1 MEPNV
6 DKKSNGAF
14 IGAVIVIIILVLG
27 GLYVWQNQNKESTEP
42 KKEIGEENTDQSSAV
57 INAYNELEA
66 FDQELGTTNT
76 NVEVNVDTLQ

>member
-27 GLYVWQNQNKESTEP
+27 GLYVWQNQNKENTLPTNEV
-42 KKEIGEENTDQSSAV
+42 GEENTDQSSAV

>member
-27 GLYVWQNQNKESTEP
+27 GLYVWKNQKIENTLPQN
-42 KKEIGEENTDQSSAV
+42 EIGNENLDQSSAV
-57 INAYNELEA
+57 INAYNELVIFEE
-66 FDQELGTTNT
+66 DLGNTDTNA
-76 NVEVNVDTLQ
+76 EVNVDTLQ

>member
-27 GLYVWQNQNKESTEP
+27 GLYVWKNQKIENTLPTNEV
-42 KKEIGEENTDQSSAV
+42 GEENTDQSSAV
-57 INAYNELEA
+57 INAYNELVVFEE
-66 FDQELGTTNT
+66 DLGNTDTNA
-76 NVEVNVDTLQ
+76 EVNVDTLQ

>member
-14 IGAVIVIIILVLG
+14 IGSVIVVIILILG
-27 GLYVWQNQNKESTEP
+27 GLYVWKNKDTQINLP
-42 KKEIGEENTDQSSAV
+42 NNEIGTENDDQSSAV

-66 FDQELGTTNT
+66 FDQELVNTDT
-76 NVEVNVDTLQ
+76 NVDVNIDKIQ

>member
-27 GLYVWQNQNKESTEP
+27 GLYVWQNQKA
-42 KKEIGEENTDQSSAV
+42 EISLPENETNEENTDQSSAV
-57 INAYNELEA
+57 INAYNELVVFEE
-66 FDQELGTTNT
+66 DLGNT
-76 NVEVNVDTLQ
+76 DTSAEVNVDTLQ

>member
-14 IGAVIVIIILVLG
+14 IGSVIVVIILILG
-27 GLYVWQNQNKESTEP
+27 GLYVWKNKDTQINLP
-42 KKEIGEENTDQSSAV
+42 NNEIGTENDDQSSAV

-66 FDQELGTTNT
+66 FDQELVNTDT
-76 NVEVNVDTLQ
+76 NVDVNIDNIQ

>member
-14 IGAVIVIIILVLG
+14 IGAIIVIIILVLG
-27 GLYVWQNQNKESTEP
+27 GLYVWQNQNKENTEP
-42 KKEIGEENTDQSSAV
+42 KNKVGEENTDQSSAV